1 MTCVHRQINNKH
13 KNKMEVVSRCLC
25 TVFLV
30 LTLVCES
37 VTGTYCHNAF
47 SGLQYYCGDDYE
59 CCHLDECCYTHYVY
73 RLWWFWFILLIILSL
88 IGCCITA
95 MRRRRN
101 RLQYT
106 QVAQPVYGTTTHPPP
121 GGAYQYPQPALSA
134 PANPPP
140 YTQPRK
146 PPTYQ

>member
-1 MTCVHRQINNKH
+1 MSDDQY
-13 KNKMEVVSRCLC
+13 
-25 TVFLV
+25 
-30 LTLVCES
+30 S
-37 VTGTYCHNAF
+37 VIIF
-47 SGLQYYCGDDYE
+47 ISG
-59 CCHLDECCYTHYVY
+59 
-73 RLWWFWFILLIILSL
+73 FWFILLIILSL

-95 MRRRRN
+95 MRKRRN

-140 YTQPRK
+140 YTQPQVG
-146 PPTYQ
+146 TMSNNQ